1 MNSLLHFLSTFSNLF
16 QTTLFPAIEQDL
28 GALTAQH
35 RALVR
40 WDWHMDRRER
50 GVVGRPAHSRANIL
64 RAFVAKAVFGMPHTR
79 ALLDRLRSDVALRR
93 ICGWESASSVPDETV
108 FSRAFAEFAAAEAP
122 QRVHAALIER
132 SYAGQM
138 AGHISRDSSA
148 IAAREKDQSKNKPKR
163 QRASRSKNR
172 KAEQMT
178 RIERQCL
185 PETTIEQMMADLPRL
200 CDKGCKNDSKGLP
213 SYWIGYKLHLDV
225 ADGQVPVSCLLTS
238 ASLHDSQAAIPLAR
252 LTASRLTSLYDLMD
266 SAYDS
271 QQIRDFSQGLGHVP
285 IIEPQNR
292 GDKKRELAPAERAR
306 FAERTTVERV
316 YSRLKDEFGARYIR
330 VRGHAKV
337 MVTDVGVVALTA
349 DQLRFGRS
357 PRDVLIPPRNGLFTD
372 GLHLTEEH
380 RPSPDDPIHR
390 PHRSGGSTAMPVR

>member
-1 MNSLLHFLSTFSNLF
+1 MNSLLQFLSTFSNIL

-28 GALTAQH
+28 GPLTAQH
-35 RALVR
+35 RAVVEALGLLQMDSFAGVR
-40 WDWHMDRRER
+40 CRR
-50 GVVGRPAHSRANIL
+50 GRPAHSRANIL
-64 RAFVAKAVFGMPHTR
+64 RAFVAKAVCGMPHTR
-79 ALLDRLRSDVALRR
+79 ALLDRLQNDAALRR
-93 ICGWESASSVPDETV
+93 ICGWESAGSVPDETV
-108 FSRAFAEFAAAEAP
+108 FSRAFAEFAATEAP
-122 QRVHAALIER
+122 QRAHAALIER
-132 SYAGQM
+132 RYAGQVV
-138 AGHISRDSSA
+138 GHISRDSSA
-148 IAAREKDQSKNKPKR
+148 IAAREKDQSKDKPKR

-172 KAEQMT
+172 TPEQMT

-185 PETTIEQMMADLPRL
+185 PETTIEQMMTDLPRL

-252 LTASRLTSLYDLMD
+252 LTASRLTNLYDLMD

-285 IIEPQNR
+285 IIEPQKR
-292 GDKKRELAPAERAR
+292 GDKKRELAPAERTR

-330 VRGHAKV
+330 VRGHAKA
-337 MVTDVGVVALTA
+337 MAHLMFGVVALTA
-349 DQLRFGRS
+349 DQLLRF
-357 PRDVLIPPRNGLFTD
+357 PA
-372 GLHLTEEH
+372 
-380 RPSPDDPIHR
+380 RPKAAAS
-390 PHRSGGSTAMPVR
+390 SS